1 MLMFFFNSF
10 LLGAALAMD
19 ACAVSMADGLNEP
32 NMKVYKVTLI
42 AFMFGFFQA
51 LMPLI
56 GYFIGHAVLTHI
68 ETFIPYIALVLL
80 LFLGCKM
87 IVEGVKNKD
96 EKEEIAKLTF
106 LTLIFQSIATS
117 IDALSVGFTFADYTI
132 NEALLCALIIAI
144 VTFIICFAAVYIGKK
159 FGDKLGNKAI
169 IFGGI
174 LLIGIGLEIFITSF
188 F

>member
-1 MLMFFFNSF
+1 MLMFLFNSF

-32 NMKVYKVTLI
+32 NMKVYKVTFI

-56 GYFIGHAVLTHI
+56 GYFIGHAVLSYI
-68 ETFIPYIALVLL
+68 ETFIPYIGLVLML
-80 LFLGCKM
+80 LLGCKM
-87 IVEGVKNKD
+87 IFEGVKNKD
-96 EKEEIAKLTF
+96 EEEKITNLTF
-106 LTLIFQSIATS
+106 LTLIVQSIATS
-117 IDALSVGFTFADYTI
+117 IDALSVGFTFADYSI
-132 NEALLCALIIAI
+132 SKAVLCALIIAI

-174 LLIGIGLEIFITSF
+174 LLIGIGLKIFITSF